1 MRQQLL
7 TRSPAEIAAEIWTSY
22 ELRLSDQKRK
32 NDPYKVLED
41 VKFGIYGYTEKLFA
55 DCTASNSFY
64 STDYSFYITGQV
76 PRKSGMRGIRL
87 ALKSENKPVVIDA
100 INFASELFNQ
110 ISPNS

>member
-64 STDYSFYITGQV
+64 STVLSILRVKYHVNQV
-76 PRKSGMRGIRL
+76 CV
-87 ALKSENKPVVIDA
+87 E
-100 INFASELFNQ
+100 FA
-110 ISPNS
+110 